1 MNESVETIYYK
12 DKEII
17 LVGTSHVSAESVAL
31 VKKIIDGEHPDTICV
46 ELDASRYDIIQ
57 NPQKWANTNVT
68 EIIKRKKVGYLFVN
82 LVLSSY
88 QKNVGKKLNTT
99 PGQEM
104 MQGIKSAK
112 EHGCNLVLA
121 DRDVQTTFMRIW
133 RNLSVW
139 NKCKL
144 FVGLLF
150 DFQDDESVNENDIAD
165 LMQKD
170 NLEAAMSSISKD
182 FPQITQILIH
192 ERDQHLAYKI
202 KNSSG
207 QKIVAVLGAAHIV
220 GVKRE
225 IFKHQTLENIISVPK
240 KSSLFKISAWSIP
253 AVIVLL
259 LLYGFV
265 INFQTGVQQLT
276 LWVLW
281 NGIIS
286 ALFTAIM
293 MGHPLTIFT
302 AFISAPITS
311 LNPFIACGWFAGLVE
326 ATIRK
331 PTVRDIDNV
340 SDDIFHIKSFIKNR
354 FLKALAIVIF
364 ANVGSTIGTIVAGTD
379 IIKNLFWEV

>member
-1 MNESVETIYYK
+1 MKETK
-12 DKEII
+12 KSI
-17 LVGTSHVSAESVAL
+17 LFL
-31 VKKIIDGEHPDTICV
+31 
-46 ELDASRYDIIQ
+46 
-57 NPQKWANTNVT
+57 
-68 EIIKRKKVGYLFVN
+68 
-82 LVLSSY
+82 
-88 QKNVGKKLNTT
+88 
-99 PGQEM
+99 
-104 MQGIKSAK
+104 
-112 EHGCNLVLA
+112 
-121 DRDVQTTFMRIW
+121 
-133 RNLSVW
+133 
-139 NKCKL
+139 
-144 FVGLLF
+144 
-150 DFQDDESVNENDIAD
+150 
-165 LMQKD
+165 
-170 NLEAAMSSISKD
+170 
-182 FPQITQILIH
+182 
-192 ERDQHLAYKI
+192 
-202 KNSSG
+202 
-207 QKIVAVLGAAHIV
+207 
-220 GVKRE
+220 
-225 IFKHQTLENIISVPK
+225 PK